1 MSVVRALPLLAAV
14 LAAQDTGVFTRDVNP
29 LITANCL
36 GCHNRSIRMSGL
48 SLASREDA
56 IAGGK
61 RGPVLVPGKPDES
74 RILEI
79 LRHQNAVKM
88 PPGRMLKAAEI
99 AAIERWI
106 AAGAAWPAARMA
118 ASPPKPNHWSFK
130 TPQRP
135 ALPSVKAA
143 GWVRSPIDRFIL
155 ARLEKE
161 GIAPSAE
168 ASKRT
173 LIRRAYLDLIGL
185 VPSPEEVR
193 AFLADTRTDAWER
206 VIDRLLASPHY
217 GERQARRWLDYAR
230 YADSDA
236 GSRDEPRQIWR
247 YRDWVINAFNTDM
260 PFDRFVIEQL
270 AGDLLPAPTNEQL
283 IATGFH
289 RNTVLQIEA
298 GTDRE
303 QYRVE
308 AVFDRVD
315 TTGTVFLGL
324 SVGCAR
330 CHDHKF
336 DPITH
341 REYYQLFAFFN
352 SSDDWGNDRP
362 RYNARLNNLHQVHAP
377 LLEFASP
384 EEIKRRDGLVGRVL
398 KLEDELDKVRQEHG
412 RKPDNPQAKVLDAE
426 IKALIKEVPRFEASM
441 IMRELPQPRETHIFL
456 GGDFLSKGARVNSG
470 TPSFLHVFDG
480 RSGATRLDLARWIA
494 SPENPLLA
502 RVTVNR
508 IWQEYFG
515 RGIVETEN
523 DFGTQG
529 SPPSHPELLDW
540 LAVEFM
546 ERGWSQKAIHR
557 AIVTSAV
564 YRQSSEVRWDLEEK
578 DPRNY
583 LLARQSRLR
592 LDAEIVRDAAL
603 TASGLLAPRIGGPS
617 VFPPQPEAAMQASQ
631 VKKTWKASAGADR
644 YRRGMYTFFW
654 RVTPHPSLVVFD
666 APNTMTAC
674 TRRTRSNTP
683 LQALALLNELA
694 FHEFAQALAARLVK
708 EAPEGGEPRIRR
720 AFELCLSRQPAAAE
734 AEQIRRLLAGELDD
748 LHTRPEEVRQLVK
761 PAAGDEAVELAAW
774 TAVARVLLNTDEFIT
789 RE

>member
-1 MSVVRALPLLAAV
+1 
-14 LAAQDTGVFTRDVNP
+14 
-29 LITANCL
+29 
-36 GCHNRSIRMSGL
+36 
-48 SLASREDA
+48 
-56 IAGGK
+56 
-61 RGPVLVPGKPDES
+61 
-74 RILEI
+74 
-79 LRHQNAVKM
+79 
-88 PPGRMLKAAEI
+88 
-99 AAIERWI
+99 
-106 AAGAAWPAARMA
+106 
-118 ASPPKPNHWSFK
+118 
-130 TPQRP
+130 
-135 ALPSVKAA
+135 
-143 GWVRSPIDRFIL
+143 
-155 ARLEKE
+155 
-161 GIAPSAE
+161 
-168 ASKRT
+168 
-173 LIRRAYLDLIGL
+173 
-185 VPSPEEVR
+185 
-193 AFLADTRTDAWER
+193 
-206 VIDRLLASPHY
+206 
-217 GERQARRWLDYAR
+217 
-230 YADSDA
+230 
-236 GSRDEPRQIWR
+236 
-247 YRDWVINAFNTDM
+247 
-260 PFDRFVIEQL
+260 
-270 AGDLLPAPTNEQL
+270 
-283 IATGFH
+283 
-289 RNTVLQIEA
+289 
-298 GTDRE
+298 
-303 QYRVE
+303 
-308 AVFDRVD
+308 
-315 TTGTVFLGL
+315 
-324 SVGCAR
+324 
-330 CHDHKF
+330 
-336 DPITH
+336 
-341 REYYQLFAFFN
+341 
-352 SSDDWGNDRP
+352 
-362 RYNARLNNLHQVHAP
+362 
-377 LLEFASP
+377 
-384 EEIKRRDGLVGRVL
+384 
-398 KLEDELDKVRQEHG
+398 
-412 RKPDNPQAKVLDAE
+412 
-426 IKALIKEVPRFEASM
+426 
-441 IMRELPQPRETHIFL
+441 
-456 GGDFLSKGARVNSG
+456 
-470 TPSFLHVFDG
+470 
-480 RSGATRLDLARWIA
+480 
-494 SPENPLLA
+494 
-502 RVTVNR
+502 VTVNR